1 MLPCMVRRASS
12 GPVRAAFASAALLLG
27 IGTAEGLARW
37 RWPGVEPR
45 PETHGA
51 LLRRSDDPRLRTELI
66 PLAQQR
72 LVFRDA
78 RGASHE
84 VLHRVNS
91 RGWRGPERGEART
104 EGLLRIACLGDSHT
118 FGHGVQDG
126 QTWPAVLERE
136 LGLRGVRSEALNFG
150 VGGFDT
156 EQELRLLETRALA
169 FAPDLVLLEVFANDA
184 LLPEFDYTTLAP
196 RTPFLGR
203 LDRESG
209 SWVAWL
215 RRRSRLAD
223 FAAESLQRR
232 MGSRAFLGA
241 CTATFAQGHP
251 GRRRVEAALRAARE
265 RSAERGARFAVI
277 FYPLLV
283 CDGRHL
289 ASHRIGADLG
299 EFCNA
304 EGIPFLDLEP
314 FFLAHEI
321 DRMRIHALDYHAS
334 REAQAVAG
342 AEIAAFVLREGL
354 LADLDGD

>member
-1 MLPCMVRRASS
+1 MVRRAPS
-12 GPVRAAFASAALLLG
+12 GAVRAAFACAALLMGLG
-27 IGTAEGLARW
+27 LAEGLARW

-45 PETHGA
+45 PETHGV

-66 PLAQQR
+66 PLAEEK
-72 LVFRDA
+72 LIFRDA
-78 RGASHE
+78 QGRSRE

-91 RGWRGPERGEART
+91 QGWRGPERSEART

-126 QTWPAVLERE
+126 ETWPAVLERE
-136 LGLRGVRSEALNFG
+136 LGARGVRSEALNFG

-184 LLPEFDYTTLAP
+184 LFPDFDYAKLAP

-203 LDRESG
+203 LDRDSG

-223 FAAESLQRR
+223 LAAESLQRR

-241 CTATFAQGHP
+241 CAATFAEGHP
-251 GRRRVEAALRAARE
+251 GRRRVESALRAARE

-283 CDGRHL
+283 RDGRHL
-289 ASHRIGADLG
+289 ASHEIGADLG
-299 EFCNA
+299 EFCRA
-304 EGIPFLDLEP
+304 EKIPFLDLEP
-314 FFLAHEI
+314 VFLAHDV
-321 DRMRIHALDYHAS
+321 DRLRIHALDYHAG
-334 REAQAVAG
+334 REAQALAG
-342 AEIAAFVLREGL
+342 TEIAAFVLRNGL
-354 LADLDGD
+354 LADLGGD